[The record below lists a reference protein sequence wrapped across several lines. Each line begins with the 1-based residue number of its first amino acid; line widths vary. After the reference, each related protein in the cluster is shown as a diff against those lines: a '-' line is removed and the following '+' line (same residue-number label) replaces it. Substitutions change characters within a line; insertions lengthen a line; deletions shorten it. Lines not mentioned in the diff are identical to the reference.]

1 MSNTTTSMDS
11 LTEMSLGLGN
21 PLANTAKAIAKDA
34 HVHADVPLML
44 PLLSDEEAVPAPMNG
59 AVPALDY
66 QSDYLPAVPEL
77 EVTHALKGL
86 EGVRGVNCNV
96 QKLRALAQNGHA
108 KGRNA
113 NSQSVAAH
121 IQAFQFHRLQQ
132 R

>member
-44 PLLSDEEAVPAPMNG
+44 PLLSDEEAVPA
-59 AVPALDY
+59 LDY

-108 KGRNA
+108 KGHNA